1 MTSGNYPDKKLSGTY
16 DETTGPITTEA
27 TALTRPTDT
36 PSPAVRADR
45 EHSERAD
52 SLDDRS
58 ALVRALS
65 GLLHALVT
73 EDTESST
80 STATGRDGTRVDGIH
95 RTDRLERRGRL
106 PNGTRRR
113 RLRPHR

>member
-1 MTSGNYPDKKLSGTY
+1 MNSSNHPDKKLSGTH
-16 DETTGPITTEA
+16 DETTEPTTTDA
-27 TALTRPTDT
+27 TARTRPTDT
-36 PSPAVRADR
+36 PSPAFRADR

-58 ALVRALS
+58 ALVWALS

-80 STATGRDGTRVDGIH
+80 SITTDGTAPESTGYTE
-95 RTDRLERRGRL
+95 RTA
-106 PNGTRRR
+106 
-113 RLRPHR
+113 

>member
-1 MTSGNYPDKKLSGTY
+1 MSSSNTPDKKLSGTQ
-16 DETTGPITTEA
+16 DATTEPTTTDA

-36 PSPAVRADR
+36 PSPAFRADR

-65 GLLHALVT
+65 GLLHALVQA
-73 EDTESST
+73 DTESS
-80 STATGRDGTRVDGIH
+80 IH
-95 RTDRLERRGRL
+95 PRAVLDVVTDVFEVFKDE
-106 PNGTRRR
+106 
-113 RLRPHR
+113 HRIIELFNPLHYPS